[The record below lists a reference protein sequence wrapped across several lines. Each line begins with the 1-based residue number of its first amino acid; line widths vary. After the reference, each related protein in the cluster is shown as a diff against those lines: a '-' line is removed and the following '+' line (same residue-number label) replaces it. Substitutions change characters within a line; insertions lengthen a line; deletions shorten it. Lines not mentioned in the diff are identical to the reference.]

1 MRELL
6 KSLVLINLMAYMD
19 SKTWINLKTMVIP
32 VPQKTQKEGAQ
43 TPGTNSGLT
52 QSLRTNGGLD

>member
-32 VPQKTQKEGAQ
+32 VPQKTHKEGAQ
-43 TPGTNSGLT
+43 TLG
-52 QSLRTNGGLD
+52 TNGGLA